1 MFPVVEYFSDI
12 LCLERLLEVV
22 IYSLDIQITATEKK
36 EQNDK
41 K

>member
-12 LCLERLLEVV
+12 LCLERLLEIV
-22 IYSLDIQITATEKK
+22 IYALEIQITATEEK
-36 EQNDK
+36 EQKDK